1 MKDTQGSQSHRIF
14 MLAKPIPRPLLREP
28 PFCLPGRRDLSYRR
42 LKDRISNGLRRLF
55 LGSRRR
61 KNDRNLFSN
70 RDLVGG
76 DVVVRDFG
84 MAHRDGAIRSERMLM
99 DFSGWRAIG
108 ARGCVIELH
117 EHVKRVTAPRFSCQA
132 MRLLRLTD

>member
-1 MKDTQGSQSHRIF
+1 MKNPQGSQSDRIF
-14 MLAKPIPRPLLREP
+14 MLAKPIPRPRLREP

-42 LKDRISNGLRRLF
+42 LKDRISNGLRLLF
-55 LGSRRR
+55 LGFRRR
-61 KNDRNLFSN
+61 KNDRKLFSN

-99 DFSGWRAIG
+99 DFNGWRAIG
-108 ARGCVIELH
+108 GCGCVIELH
-117 EHVKRVTAPRFSCQA
+117 EHVKRVYCSSFFMSSYAST
-132 MRLLRLTD
+132 